1 MIAMAAEG
9 DRLTG
14 EPTSLNGAPSETSGA
29 TRVKNRFF
37 EIYSFL
43 KNDVTSIDFGV
54 IRTKRTQNKPIIAI
68 INIHIRMKKNA
79 IASAVKLLQICLIA

>member
-43 KNDVTSIDFGV
+43 KNVTSIDFGV
-54 IRTKRTQNKPIIAI
+54 IRTKRTQNRPIIAI
-68 INIHIRMKKNA
+68 INMKIMKKNA